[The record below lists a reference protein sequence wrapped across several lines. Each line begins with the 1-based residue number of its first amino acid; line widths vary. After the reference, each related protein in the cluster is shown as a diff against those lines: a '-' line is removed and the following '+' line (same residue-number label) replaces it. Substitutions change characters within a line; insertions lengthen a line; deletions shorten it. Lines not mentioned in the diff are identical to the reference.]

1 MAEHAAK
8 VPVEKK
14 VTAATVGSFA
24 ASALVAVLNAWV
36 GNEQL
41 LGSLPGWLQ
50 TILIAFGPTVV
61 TFASGYYAKHTPRPV
76 EDDTVVPKSL

>member
-1 MAEHAAK
+1 MAQHATK

-14 VTAATVGSFA
+14 VSMATLGAFG
-24 ASALVAVLNAWV
+24 ASAVVAVLNAWV

-50 TILIAFGPTVV
+50 TIVIAVGPTAV
-61 TFASGYYAKHTPRPV
+61 TFVSGYFAKHTPRPV
-76 EDDTVVPKSL
+76 EDDTVAPKSL